1 MVKRRVGSKGQIT
14 LPKQIRELLGLEPGG
29 EVLLELRGG
38 EVVLR
43 ARRGIPLEALRGR
56 LKSPVPFP
64 GKDKE
69 RQAREQVWAQ
79 DA

>member
-1 MVKRRVGSKGQIT
+1 M
-14 LPKQIRELLGLEPGG
+14 
-29 EVLLELRGG
+29 LELRGG